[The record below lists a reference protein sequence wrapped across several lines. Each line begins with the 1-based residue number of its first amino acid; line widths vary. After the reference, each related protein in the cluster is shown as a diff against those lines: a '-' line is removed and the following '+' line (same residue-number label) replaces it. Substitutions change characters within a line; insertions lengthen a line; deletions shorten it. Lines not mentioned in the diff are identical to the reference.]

1 MIKFNKLSV
10 EFIRATHSIA
20 DACSLAIFTPLGTIV
35 HTGDFKIDYTPIDG
49 RVMDLNRL
57 SALGEEGVLLLM
69 ADSTNVERSG
79 HSLSEKTIGE
89 TLNRILEQPNPWDRI
104 QPQDAT
110 SRHRGAKPPRR
121 CELLGEISLLSPR

>member
-1 MIKFNKLSV
+1 MF
-10 EFIRATHSIA
+10 
-20 DACSLAIFTPLGTIV
+20 
-35 HTGDFKIDYTPIDG
+35 TGDFKIDYTPIDG

-89 TLNRILEQPNPWDRI
+89 TLNRILDG
-104 QPQDAT
+104 AT
-110 SRHRGAKPPRR
+110 
-121 CELLGEISLLSPR
+121 CLE